1 MADCCVDC
9 HYWVR
14 VEKSRLG
21 GVVGEC
27 RFSPPAVF
35 PGPEFQADRLTLW
48 PRTQSHDWCG
58 KFEARRRSK

>member
-14 VEKSRLG
+14 AEESRLG

-27 RFSPPAVF
+27 RFSPPAGF

-48 PRTQSHDWCG
+48 PPTQSHD
-58 KFEARRRSK
+58 